1 MSGKYQH
8 YHRKLCRFS
17 CQTLRR
23 QSISLV
29 VRPMTPVMS
38 YYDHVWISRSSF
50 CHTNLTKVLLAKYT
64 PPPLCKQ
71 LFESCTPDA
80 SVYMGMCALGDIWI
94 GSCMGRLPSLSLLNI
109 MINFG
114 RTGQGEHYLFTSVL
128 IRQVGDWFLPP
139 FTTSK

>member
-1 MSGKYQH
+1 MAVNKPCSAAND
-8 YHRKLCRFS
+8 S
-17 CQTLRR
+17 SNVVLRPCLDI
-23 QSISLV
+23 QV
-29 VRPMTPVMS
+29 
-38 YYDHVWISRSSF
+38 F

-71 LFESCTPDA
+71 FFESCTPDA

-139 FTTSK
+139 FAASK